1 MEFYHQPV
9 MLKEVINWLKIEPA
23 GVYVDCTTGGGGHS
37 WEILRRLGRNG
48 RLIGL
53 DQDAAALTAARQ
65 KLADERVTLVQTNFA
80 RIKEVLEELGIGAI
94 NGVLFDLGMSS
105 YQIDEGERGFSFQQD
120 APLDMRMNPEGGPSA
135 AELVNELSVQDL
147 TRLITNYGEERWA
160 KRIAEFIVARR
171 KYKPILTTG
180 ELVGVIKAAIPAAAR
195 RTGPHTARRTFQALR
210 IAVNDEIGVLERA
223 LNDSI
228 QLLQSGGRIVVI
240 SFHSLEDRLVK
251 QVFQAGAQMCICP
264 PGLPVCT
271 CHRQPLLK
279 VLTRKPVVPSAE
291 EVEKNPRSRSAKMR
305 VAERI

>member
-120 APLDMRMNPEGGPSA
+120 APLDMRMNPEDGPSA
-135 AELVNELSVQDL
+135 AELVNKLSVQDL

-195 RTGPHTARRTFQALR
+195 RTGPHPARRTFQALR